1 MEEILVYTKSGVLVY
16 FTIIFAA
23 IVVWTFTAK
32 NKKNF
37 EEARKIPLIEDQA
50 KEERRCQRK

>member
-16 FTIIFAA
+16 FTLVFAA
-23 IVVWTFTAK
+23 IVVWTFLGR

-37 EEARKIPLIEDQA
+37 EEARKIPLIED
-50 KEERRCQRK
+50 